1 MLTGLRSLALVKRVP
16 LNAGQPGHV
25 NLVLAGCGGTGSIL
39 AWHLARLAYH
49 ARQRGIALHVT
60 FVDPDVIELKNVGRQ
75 NFVEAE
81 LGRCKAETLAARYS
95 LAYGLQIRFFN
106 AKLAPDHAGQVYRR
120 DDGWLHLVVGA
131 VDNTA
136 ARQEIEAIVKAWDG
150 RLWWL
155 DCGNHDLSGQVV
167 LGNRGDLKAPEISP
181 LGFCTGL
188 PLPSVQHPE
197 LVRKKRRRR
206 ASCADAAL
214 IGEQSLLVNQQ
225 VAGWAAVYLYR
236 LLVTRD
242 LDIYATYFD
251 LAAGSVR
258 SEGISREIT
267 GESAD

>member
-1 MLTGLRSLALVKRVP
+1 MLPALKSLALAKRVP
-16 LNAGQPGHV
+16 LNVGQPGHV
-25 NLVLAGCGGTGSIL
+25 NLILAGCGGTGSIL

-49 ARQRGIALHVT
+49 ARQRGITLHTT
-60 FVDPDVIELKNVGRQ
+60 FVDPDVVEPKNVGRQ

-81 LGRCKAETLAARYS
+81 IGHYKAQALATRYS

-106 AKLAPDHAGQVYRR
+106 AELASDHVSQTHHR
-120 DDGWLHLVVGA
+120 DDGWLHLIVGA

-136 ARQEIEAIVKAWDG
+136 ARRDIEAIVKAWDG

-155 DCGNHDLSGQVV
+155 DCGNHDMSGQVL

-181 LGFCTGL
+181 LNFCTGL

-197 LVRKKRRRR
+197 LIRKKRRRR
-206 ASCADAAL
+206 ASCADVVL

-225 VAGWAAVYLYR
+225 VADWAAVYLYR
-236 LLVTRD
+236 LLVTHN
-242 LDIYATYFD
+242 LDIHATYFD